1 MRESVSVNGVS
12 FPPDD
17 FGLLLR
23 ELDGRRRQ
31 YHTRA
36 HKAKSEG
43 ARAAEAKKAQRLDE
57 VIRVLCYATNAVDPS
72 DERVAERRRK
82 HWRE

>member
-12 FPPDD
+12 FAPDD
-17 FGLLLR
+17 FSLLLR

-43 ARAAEAKKAQRLDE
+43 ARAAEAQKASRLDE
-57 VIRVLCYATNAVDPS
+57 LIRVLCYATGAADPS
-72 DERVAERRRK
+72 DERVAERRRQR
-82 HWRE
+82 WRE